1 MLVVLRDVRLCFLVI
16 ADNMI
21 ASVSEC
27 TCKAEF
33 SFFYKFSKYSRIVI
47 GLAFIYLLISSGVK
61 DFPEEHFSLF
71 TE

>member
-1 MLVVLRDVRLCFLVI
+1 MVKNILIVNFSNIVFDVKEKAHMLVVLRDVRPCFLVI

-33 SFFYKFSKYSRIVI
+33 SFFY
-47 GLAFIYLLISSGVK
+47 
-61 DFPEEHFSLF
+61 
-71 TE
+71 

>member
-33 SFFYKFSKYSRIVI
+33 SFF
-47 GLAFIYLLISSGVK
+47 
-61 DFPEEHFSLF
+61 H
-71 TE
+71 

>member
-1 MLVVLRDVRLCFLVI
+1 MVKNILIVNFSNIVFDVIEKAHMLVVLRDVRLCFLVI

-33 SFFYKFSKYSRIVI
+33 SFFY
-47 GLAFIYLLISSGVK
+47 
-61 DFPEEHFSLF
+61 
-71 TE
+71 